1 MTEKDLKIPFK
12 APLNELDSE
21 TQTYGC
27 RANSPDICANCYM
40 PGVCAFASSDGICK
54 KPSNAWKKQY
64 NKLKDAIN

>member
-1 MTEKDLKIPFK
+1 MTERQLKIPFK

-27 RANSPDICANCYM
+27 RANNPDICANCYL
-40 PGVCAFASSDGICK
+40 PGVCAFAADDGICK

-64 NKLKDAIN
+64 KKLKESV